1 MKRRVSARLFSKN
14 QTMKLTEHF
23 KLEEFTRS
31 ETAARKGL
39 DNTPNKTQIAA
50 LKQLCKKV
58 LEPYRD
64 LVEKPVIISSGYRC
78 PELNKLVGGAKNS
91 QHMKGEAADLHMNS
105 YKDAKRCAVWL
116 LNNTD
121 FDQILIETSNHR
133 TYWVHVSC
141 KLNAAENRHVYSGFL
156 FKE

>member
-1 MKRRVSARLFSKN
+1 
-14 QTMKLTEHF
+14 MKLTEHF

-78 PELNKLVGGAKNS
+78 PELNRLVGGAKNS
-91 QHMKGEAADLHMNS
+91 QHMKGEAADLRMNS
-105 YKDAKRCAVWL
+105 YKDAMLCAAWL

-141 KLNAAENRHVYSGFL
+141 KLNVAENRHVYSGFL